1 MIVKKCDR
9 CKKEFDL
16 GYKIKVRINAENPC
30 VNVYPFTLQEREYDI
45 CLDCIGSVAEF
56 LRPKEEQESEVD
68 TSI

>member
-1 MIVKKCDR
+1 MLIKKCDR

-16 GYKIKVRINAENPC
+16 GYRVELRVDAQTPC
-30 VNVYPFTLQEREYDI
+30 VNVYPFSLQDRVYDI

>member
-16 GYKIKVRINAENPC
+16 GYKIQVRIDAVNPC

-45 CLDCIGSVAEF
+45 CLDCI
-56 LRPKEEQESEVD
+56 SEVAKFLHPEEASGEVD
-68 TSI
+68 IGV